1 MDINLHGSR
10 NETYSMVQNA
20 SFGFIYGIESSL
32 WQSGHAQIKAVGR
45 QDLLIVV
52 LVVLALALDDRCG
65 SSLIDWFDG
74 RLVAHDGR
82 EVAVESCHFFLC
94 TTDEES
100 IAERGCRMRLLIERD
115 SNAVSCL

>member
-10 NETYSMVQNA
+10 NKTYSMVQNA

-52 LVVLALALDDRCG
+52 LVVPALALDDRCG

-74 RLVAHDGR
+74 
-82 EVAVESCHFFLC
+82 
-94 TTDEES
+94 
-100 IAERGCRMRLLIERD
+100 
-115 SNAVSCL
+115 